1 MTGSSWFAPRTPP
14 MSSPRAKSAPPTRR
28 ASASSSRPVCSGSTC
43 TTCARRSRKRASSM
57 STNRSPIDMSLRLR
71 TLLGDHPCTAA
82 LKSGAIRSDLVEFDF
97 VDYSPTNKG
106 FKPMVREQAFEV
118 SEMAIVTYL
127 MAKSVGKPM
136 VLLPDVVV
144 ARFQHAYALYHARSG
159 TLTPRDLNGKRVGI
173 RSFTTT
179 TGAWLRGILAEDH
192 GVDLDSIDWVTF
204 EDAHV
209 AEFKDTTKRAPA
221 GKQIIQML
229 LDGELDAVLGE
240 KLEHPDLKPL
250 FPDVGREEKFWFD
263 SHSVVPINHMI
274 VVSRQLSDTRPKAV
288 TEVHRLLKESAAL
301 APKASPQFS
310 VEEMRRSLEMIIQ
323 YAAQQAL
330 IPRALAVDEL
340 FDDVTRALL

>member
-1 MTGSSWFAPRTPP
+1 MT
-14 MSSPRAKSAPPTRR
+14 M
-28 ASASSSRPVCSGSTC
+28 
-43 TTCARRSRKRASSM
+43 
-57 STNRSPIDMSLRLR
+57 RLR
-71 TLLGDHPCTAA
+71 TLLGDHPGTAA
-82 LKSGAIRSDLVEFDF
+82 LKSGSVKSDLVSLDF

-106 FKPMVREQAFEV
+106 FKPMVRDGAFDV

-127 MAKSVGKPM
+127 MAKSFGKPM

-144 ARFQHAYALYHARSG
+144 ARFQHAYALYHSRSG

-209 AEFKDTTKRAPA
+209 AEFKDTTRRAPA

-240 KLEHPDLKPL
+240 KSDHADLKSF
-250 FPDVGREEKFWFD
+250 FPDRSKEELSWFARNG
-263 SHSVVPINHMI
+263 VVPINHM
-274 VVSRQLSDTRPKAV
+274 VVVRQDLCERHPEAV
-288 TEVHRLLKESAAL
+288 VEVHRMLTEAAAASSL
-301 APKASPQFS
+301 PKARFERQ
-310 VEEMRRSLEMIIQ
+310 RIG
-323 YAAQQAL
+323 YALHLIAGYCAKQGL
-330 IPRALAVDEL
+330 IPRAYDVDEL
-340 FDDVTRALL
+340 FDDVTRPLFEGMP